1 MKQAFDVLQ
10 ISQLPKKRP
19 VSVSLIYLQ
28 CLVLAILEAD
38 HRGPDNL
45 LGKNGA
51 TKTELL
57 QMAVGVGH
65 ALIKQLNLEAPRD
78 LEADSDSDK
87 NLIRRNWIILVVL
100 DRFHALSVGNMKT
113 ISAPLTNF
121 SIVEKKMLGTTLFYL
136 AGTLFNLSR
145 LPLAGINTFARSHR
159 CHVSAHRSTG
169 HAKPPQPNRVPSR
182 PPPSRQ
188 ESSRD

>member
-10 ISQLPKKRP
+10 LSQLPKKRP

-45 LGKNGA
+45 LGKNGT
-51 TKTELL
+51 TKTQLL

-65 ALIKQLNLEAPRD
+65 ALVKQLNLDAPRE
-78 LEADSDSDK
+78 LEADPDSDN

-100 DRFHALSVGNMKT
+100 DRFHAVSVGNMKT
-113 ISAPLTNF
+113 ISTPMTNF
-121 SIVEKKMLGTTLFYL
+121 SVVEKKVLGNTLFYL
-136 AGTLFNLSR
+136 AGTSYCLFEFSSTR
-145 LPLAGINTFARSHR
+145 INTYTRPHR
-159 CHVSAHRSTG
+159 HHVTAHRPNG
-169 HAKPPQPNRVPSR
+169 HAKDPQPHRVPPQS
-182 PPPSRQ
+182 PPSHQ
-188 ESSRD
+188 GPP